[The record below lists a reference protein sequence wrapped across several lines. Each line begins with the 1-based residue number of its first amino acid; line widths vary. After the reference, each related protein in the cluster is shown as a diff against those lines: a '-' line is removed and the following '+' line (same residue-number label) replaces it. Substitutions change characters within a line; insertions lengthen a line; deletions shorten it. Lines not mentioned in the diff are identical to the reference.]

1 MKAMSLAQMG
11 RRRRPPDKGMPAEAW
26 HQGRAASPGFAAG
39 PLFVL
44 RPATDSARKAGSA
57 AEEATALRNAI
68 AAAAAEIEAL
78 QQSASTDAA
87 EILEFQVAMLGDDAL
102 AEGAFADIV
111 AGAPADKAWRSALD
125 TQIAEYAAADDEY
138 FRARASDFADM
149 RDRVL
154 DHLMGTAGTTPP
166 AGAIFLAQDLA
177 PSRFLA
183 SDWSKG
189 GGIAL
194 TEGSPTSHV
203 AMLARARNVPM
214 VVGLDLDLAA
224 VSATEA
230 ALLDGES
237 GRLNL
242 APTAEAQAAF
252 DGAKRKNAEAAASWA
267 QYLMKPAMTA
277 SGERVL
283 TQINVAEPAEL
294 DRLDPAICDGIG
306 LVRTEFLFH
315 DQKTLPDEA
324 QQYAVYARIVT
335 WAAGRPVTIR
345 TLDAGG
351 DKPIEGLSMAAE
363 SNPFLGLRGIRLS
376 LAHKTVF
383 RQQLR
388 ALARA
393 AVLGPLKIMLP
404 MVTVPEEITETAALL
419 RAEIADLEKAGI
431 PCREPALGIMV
442 EVPAAALAV
451 DRYDA
456 AFFSIGSNDLTQYV
470 TASARDIAAVAGLN
484 DTANPAVLMLIERVA
499 RYGREAGREVSLCGD
514 AGGDPRLIPL
524 LLKAGVRN
532 LSMAPTMLAR
542 AKAIIAGWQP
552 S

>member
-1 MKAMSLAQMG
+1 MVRLG
-11 RRRRPPDKGMPAEAW
+11 RRTPLGRGMPAETW
-26 HQGRAASPGFAAG
+26 HQGRPASPGRAAG

-44 RPATDSARKAGSA
+44 QPAVAKVREAGVP
-57 AEEATALRNAI
+57 AEEAASLRQAI
-68 AAAAAEIEAL
+68 AAAAGEIEVL
-78 QQSASTDAA
+78 QHAASSDAA

-102 AEGAFADIV
+102 AENAFAEIANGD
-111 AGAPADKAWRSALD
+111 AADKAWSKALD
-125 TQIAEYAAADDEY
+125 AQIAEYAAAEDEY
-138 FRARASDFADM
+138 FRARASDFADI

-154 DHLMGTAGTTPP
+154 DHLLGASTATPP
-166 AGAIFLAQDLA
+166 AGAIFLAEDLP

-183 SDWSKG
+183 WDWSKG

-194 TEGSPTSHV
+194 TGGSPSSHV

-214 VVGLDLDLAA
+214 VVGLSLDLAHVGASSA
-224 VSATEA
+224 V
-230 ALLDGES
+230 LLDGEG

-242 APTAEAQAAF
+242 APTQDAARAFEGERQHDAAQAA
-252 DGAKRKNAEAAASWA
+252 NWA
-267 QYLMKPAMTA
+267 QYLLKPATTA
-277 SGERVL
+277 GGERVL

-294 DRLDPAICDGIG
+294 DTLDPAICDGIG

-315 DQKTLPDEA
+315 DQPKLPDEE
-324 QQYAVYARIVT
+324 QQYAVYRRIVI

-351 DKPIEGLSMAAE
+351 DKPIEGLSMAQE

-376 LAHKTVF
+376 LAHKDVF

-393 AVLGPLKIMLP
+393 AVLGPLKVMLP
-404 MVTVPEEITETAALL
+404 MVTVPGEIAETAALL
-419 RAEIADLEKAGI
+419 AEEVGHLQKAGVA
-431 PCREPALGIMV
+431 CRLPALGIMV

-470 TASARDIAAVAGLN
+470 TASARDIASVAGLN

-499 RYGREAGREVSLCGD
+499 RFGRESGREVSLCGD

-524 LLKAGVRN
+524 LLQAGVRN

-542 AKAIIAGWQP
+542 AKAIIADWRP
-552 S
+552 A

>member
-1 MKAMSLAQMG
+1 MVAKS
-11 RRRRPPDKGMPAEAW
+11 RV
-26 HQGRAASPGFAAG
+26 AG
-39 PLFVL
+39 TPV
-44 RPATDSARKAGSA
+44 
-57 AEEATALRNAI
+57 EEAESLRRAI
-68 AAAAAEIEAL
+68 ADAATEIDAL
-78 QQSASTDAA
+78 QRSASTDAA
-87 EILEFQVAMLGDDAL
+87 DILEFQVAMLGDDAL
-102 AEGAFADIV
+102 AEGAFADIA
-111 AGAPADKAWRSALD
+111 AGRPADKAWCAALD
-125 TQIAEYAAADDEY
+125 LQIAEYAAADDEY

-154 DHLMGTAGTTPP
+154 DRLLGATKSKPP
-166 AGAIFLAQDLA
+166 AGAIFLAEDLA
-177 PSRFLA
+177 PSRFL
-183 SDWSKG
+183 SWDWSKG

-194 TEGSPTSHV
+194 TGGSPTSHV

-214 VVGLDLDLAA
+214 VVGLPGLDLAN
-224 VSATEA
+224 VQPTISV
-230 ALLDGES
+230 LLDGGG

-242 APTAEAQAAF
+242 APTPEAAKAFEGQRQQDAAQAAQ
-252 DGAKRKNAEAAASWA
+252 WA
-267 QYLMKPAMTA
+267 QYLTKPAVTA
-277 SGERVL
+277 NGERVL

-315 DQKTLPDEA
+315 DQPALPSED
-324 QQYAVYARIVT
+324 QQYAVYAKIVS

-351 DKPIEGLSMAAE
+351 DKPIAGLSMAQE

-376 LAHKTVF
+376 LAHQDVF
-383 RQQLR
+383 RLQLR
-388 ALARA
+388 ALVRVA
-393 AVLGPLKIMLP
+393 AIGSLKIMLP
-404 MVTVPEEITETAALL
+404 MVTVPSEITETAALL
-419 RAEIADLEKAGI
+419 AEEIANLQKAGI
-431 PCREPALGIMV
+431 ACRLPALGIMV

-456 AFFSIGSNDLTQYV
+456 AFYSIGSNDLTQYV
-470 TASARDIAAVAGLN
+470 TASARDITSVAGLN

-499 RYGREAGREVSLCGD
+499 SFGRKSGREVSLCGD

-524 LLKAGVRN
+524 LLQAGVRN

-552 S
+552 A